1 MTRPQTMCT
10 VDARTDVFYAVAAA
24 ECGGLVSC
32 RDFVTARRLAR
43 HDIPSSVRRR
53 RQAQCLYLISGGSS
67 IDLKGAKNVP
77 GRLRGRRG
85 VVKNR
90 TQRINPNG

>member
-1 MTRPQTMCT
+1 MCT
-10 VDARTDVFYAVAAA
+10 VDARTDVVYAAA
-24 ECGGLVSC
+24 GSLVSC

-53 RQAQCLYLISGGSS
+53 RQAQCSYLISGGS

-77 GRLRGRRG
+77 GSLRGRRG
-85 VVKNR
+85 GGR
-90 TQRINPNG
+90 GLSRIELNG

>member
-1 MTRPQTMCT
+1 MTRPPTMCT
-10 VDARTDVFYAVAAA
+10 NDARTDVVYAAA
-24 ECGGLVSC
+24 GGLVSC
-32 RDFVTARRLAR
+32 RDFVTARRVAR

-53 RQAQCLYLISGGSS
+53 RQAQCSYLISGGSS

>member
-1 MTRPQTMCT
+1 MCT
-10 VDARTDVFYAVAAA
+10 VDARTDVVYAAA
-24 ECGGLVSC
+24 GGLVSC
-32 RDFVTARRLAR
+32 RDFVTARRVAR

-53 RQAQCLYLISGGSS
+53 RQAQCSYLISGGSS

>member
-1 MTRPQTMCT
+1 MRT
-10 VDARTDVFYAVAAA
+10 VDTRTDVVYAAA
-24 ECGGLVSC
+24 GGLVSC
-32 RDFVTARRLAR
+32 RDFVTARRVAR

-53 RQAQCLYLISGGSS
+53 RQAQCSYLISGGSS

-85 VVKNR
+85 GGGGVVKNR